1 MNIQLQF
8 YTLLLGFASCIISNV
23 VLYGLS
29 KNRTVH
35 FKGKKHID
43 KFSISMRLKSR
54 ILINKRQTCIEKIF
68 PPQVNYINMKYTRHI
83 SLLAQLYYIYLCVQQ
98 PLHFSNEHTLG
109 VASSHYSSMHKNMMY
124 FFDIDIIRFI
134 AAARGRYICIVNYI
148 YIICIYIY
156 IYISYI
162 YIYIYIYIY
171 MA

>member
-98 PLHFSNEHTLG
+98 PLHFSNEHI
-109 VASSHYSSMHKNMMY
+109 H
-124 FFDIDIIRFI
+124 
-134 AAARGRYICIVNYI
+134 
-148 YIICIYIY
+148 IYIY
-156 IYISYI
+156 IYIWLKMRTGGGCGLGG
-162 YIYIYIYIY
+162 
-171 MA
+171 MADIVVAFDLMTWAPDVWQKVRRRIHLLFHSLSIRLLSHFKQC